1 MLRRRLL
8 TMLSVITLVVLALAT
23 AKFISIYQ
31 QIQQF
36 SAPPPPIAVSATTA
50 SEQLWQSRLPA
61 IGSLR
66 ALQGIDLT
74 VEAAGTVKTLEFR
87 SGEKVSL
94 NQPLLQL
101 DSQVEQASLA
111 TEQAELALARVEHE
125 RGKSLLER
133 QSLSKSEYDRLT
145 AKLQKSITRV
155 TQLNALL
162 ERKRIV
168 APFAGTIGI
177 RQVDVGDYVTSGTPV
192 ATLQD
197 LSSLYV
203 DFFLPEQ
210 NVPQLALGQQVRIN
224 VAAYPGELF
233 NAEIVAINPK
243 VEISTRN
250 VQVRALLANPDAK
263 LLPGMFANLQVLLA
277 AQAKQI
283 LVPETAVTFT
293 LYGNSLYVVTS
304 KEQPAAANPC
314 TSSTGQLLC
323 WLGLAKAPATQEP
336 QPGLVVERRFV
347 STGERRDGW
356 VIISK
361 GLSAGEQIVTSGQLK
376 LDNGSSVSL
385 IVDSALTIPAPT
397 QAHAN

>member
-8 TMLSVITLVVLALAT
+8 IMLTLVILAVLALA
-23 AKFISIYQ
+23 AVKFASIYQ

-50 SEQLWQSRLPA
+50 AEQPWQSRLPA

-66 ALQGIDLT
+66 AVQGIDLT
-74 VEAAGTVKTLEFR
+74 VEAAGTVKALEFR
-87 SGEKVSL
+87 SGERVSL

-101 DSQVEQASLA
+101 DSAVEQASLA
-111 TEQAELALARVEHE
+111 TEQAELALAKVEHE

-177 RQVDVGDYVTSGTPV
+177 RQVDIGDYVTSGTPV

-197 LSSLYV
+197 LSKLYV

-224 VAAYPGELF
+224 VAAYPGEVF

-250 VQVRALLANPDAK
+250 VQVRALLANPDSK

-277 AQAKQI
+277 DKTKQVV
-283 LVPETAVTFT
+283 VPETALTFT

-314 TSSTGQLLC
+314 TSTAGQLLC
-323 WLGLAKAPATQEP
+323 WLGLAKAPAAEIP
-336 QPGLVVERRFV
+336 QSALVVERRFV
-347 STGERRDGW
+347 STGERRDGL
-356 VIISK
+356 VIIAK
-361 GLSAGEQIVTSGQLK
+361 GLRAGEQIVTSGQLK

-385 IVDSALTIPAPT
+385 IADSALTMPAP
-397 QAHAN
+397 APAAAN